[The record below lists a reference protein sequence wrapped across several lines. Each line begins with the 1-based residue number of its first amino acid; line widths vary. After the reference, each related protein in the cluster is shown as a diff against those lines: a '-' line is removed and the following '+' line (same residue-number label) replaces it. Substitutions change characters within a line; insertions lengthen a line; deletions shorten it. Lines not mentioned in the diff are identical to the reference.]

1 MARTPDADVLV
12 DDRLVAD
19 LVGEQFPEFADRPL
33 RLQAA
38 GWDNTLYRLGDDL
51 VVRLPRREASA
62 VLIDHEARWL
72 PELAPL
78 LPTAAPVPLRT
89 GRPTWRYPW
98 SWTIAPWID
107 GRPAIGLSAAERAP
121 IARSL
126 AEALCALHVPAP
138 AEAPHNPVRG
148 VDLRLRDVA
157 VRGRLTSSPSP
168 AAPALEVLWSEL
180 VDTVPWRR
188 EPVWIHGDAHPG
200 NVLVDDAGVTRPDG
214 VGVSVGVGVG
224 VGAAL
229 VALIDFGDVCAGDPA
244 TDLAAGWL
252 FFDAD
257 ARAEFRAT
265 ADAIGGYESAD
276 WQRARAWALVLATAF
291 DAHSDDDRDMAALA
305 AHTLTQVL
313 VTDQ

>member
-1 MARTPDADVLV
+1 MARTPEADVAV
-12 DDRLVAD
+12 DDRLVTE
-19 LVGEQFPEFADRPL
+19 LLTEQFPDLARLPL
-33 RLQAA
+33 RLVAN

-62 VLIDHEARWL
+62 VLIDHESRWL

-78 LPTAAPVPLRT
+78 LPVAAPVPVLT

-98 SWTIAPWID
+98 SWSVAAWID
-107 GRPAIGLSAAERAP
+107 GRPAITLSAEQRAP
-121 IARSL
+121 LARPL

-138 AEAPHNPVRG
+138 ADAPHNPVRG

-168 AAPALEVLWSEL
+168 AAPALEALWTEL

-200 NVLVDDAGVTRPDG
+200 NVLVDAGR
-214 VGVSVGVGVG
+214 
-224 VGAAL
+224 L
-229 VALIDFGDVCAGDPA
+229 VALIDFGDLCAGDPA

-252 FFDAD
+252 FFDAPARTAFRD
-257 ARAEFRAT
+257 A
-265 ADAIGGYESAD
+265 ADAVGGYDAAD
-276 WQRARAWALVLATAF
+276 WRRARAWALVLATAF
-291 DAHSDDDRDMAALA
+291 DQHSDDDRDMARLA

-313 VTDQ
+313 LPDE